1 MDFTEKSCRE
11 FTELLASSAPVPGGG
26 GASALAAAI
35 GMALGNMVGS
45 LTVGKKKYAAV
56 ESDIL
61 RLNEEAQRLRK
72 ELLSMVELDA
82 QAFAPLAQAY
92 SLPKE
97 TPEQQAHKAK
107 VMEQALKEACSV
119 PLEIMKTCC
128 QSIRLI
134 EKYTEI
140 GASIAISDA
149 GVAVALCRA
158 ALLGASLNVLIN
170 AKAMTDRAYAMHLT
184 AELDEML
191 DRYVPMADQIYQQ
204 VADSLK

>member
-26 GASALAAAI
+26 GASALAGAI

-72 ELLSMVELDA
+72 ELLSMVERDA
-82 QAFAPLAQAY
+82 EAFAPLAQAY

-97 TPEQQAHKAK
+97 TPEQKAYKAK
-107 VMEQALKEACSV
+107 VMDQVLKDACSV
-119 PLEIMKTCC
+119 PMEIMKTCC

-149 GVAVALCRA
+149 GVAVALCRS

-204 VADSLK
+204 VADSLR